1 MHMSTNPRGISS
13 YAAAERKQGVL
24 QQDVVR
30 NLRKL
35 MGIHFPAI
43 ISKFIATS
51 SFYMSHVENG
61 IVRGNAALVIENIH
75 PLRSSSAALG
85 AKRVAELAQ
94 ALETCCRMRKK
105 RLDDLSDLF
114 PLLEEIKSALKDA
127 ETALKAEIADI
138 PSIGKFH

>member
-1 MHMSTNPRGISS
+1 MQMNTNSRGISS
-13 YAAAERKQGVL
+13 YAATKCKRSVL
-24 QQDVVR
+24 EPDVVR

-35 MGIHFPAI
+35 MGVHFPAI
-43 ISKFIATS
+43 INKFITTS

-61 IVRGNAALVIENIH
+61 VVRGNAALVIDNIH

-85 AKRVAELAQ
+85 AKRLSELAQ

-127 ETALKAEIADI
+127 ETALKAEITDTL
-138 PSIGKFH
+138 PIGKFH